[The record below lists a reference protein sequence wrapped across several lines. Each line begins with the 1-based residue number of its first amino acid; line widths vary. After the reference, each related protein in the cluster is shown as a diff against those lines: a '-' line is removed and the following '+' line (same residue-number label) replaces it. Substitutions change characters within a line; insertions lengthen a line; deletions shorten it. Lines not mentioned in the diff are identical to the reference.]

1 MNNSNINEL
10 SAETEADSNS
20 TAQNQQVSQPNANT
34 NVVGSLFQSREIKFK
49 YIFQHE
55 ETGRMCSI
63 VFDYSQIF
71 NGECKTQCER
81 LTGYSIVAKC
91 QFSNQK
97 YNGIELYEDDIVEI
111 EYHEEMIRDHPLNG
125 FNPFG
130 EDKQK
135 PIIRLICD
143 YGCDSSFHLKRID
156 DKSHACYSVQFGGSA
171 VKSKKIIGN
180 RFLNPELLQSV
191 A

>member
-1 MNNSNINEL
+1 MKNVDKSS
-10 SAETEADSNS
+10 SAGTTAEQRTNADG
-20 TAQNQQVSQPNANT
+20 QHVSQPIAKP
-34 NVVGSLFQSREIKFK
+34 NVVGSLFSQREIKFK

-91 QFSNQK
+91 QFSNQT

-111 EYHEEMIRDHPLNG
+111 EYHEEMIKDHPLNG

-143 YGCDSSFHLKRID
+143 YGLDSSFHLKRID

-180 RFLNPELLQSV
+180 RFLNPELLQTLR
-191 A
+191 